1 MDDGDPVKPG
11 GQKDLL
17 VSVNDQT
24 FSDMIEMHDGPAFVI
39 FQSVTCQHCRTITPY
54 IREYAGEFSGRV
66 LFATIEVGQNPRV
79 VERFGIRS
87 TPTFK
92 FFCKGK
98 PVQEL
103 VGAVYPAIIKRQI
116 EEFLLYGNECAAN
129 STEIDYEISGY
140 A

>member
-1 MDDGDPVKPG
+1 MVDGDPMNAG
-11 GQKDLL
+11 GEKDLL
-17 VSVNDQT
+17 VRVDDQT
-24 FSDMIEMHDGPAFVI
+24 FSQMIETRDGPAFVM
-39 FQSVTCQHCRTITPY
+39 FQSAGCPHCRTIAPY
-54 IREYAGEFSGRV
+54 IREYAGEFAGRV
-66 LFATIEVGQNPRV
+66 LFATLEVGQNPRV

-129 STEIDYEISGY
+129 STEIDYEVSGY

>member
-1 MDDGDPVKPG
+1 MGDGDPVSS
-11 GQKDLL
+11 GQNDLL
-17 VSVNDQT
+17 ISVNDQI
-24 FSDMIEMHDGPAFVI
+24 FEQMIEMSDLPAFVM
-39 FQSVTCQHCRTITPY
+39 FQSATCQHCRTITPY
-54 IREYAGEFSGRV
+54 IREYAGEFAGRV
-66 LFATIEVGQNPRV
+66 LFATLEVGRNPWA

-116 EEFLLYGNECAAN
+116 EDFLLHGSECAAN
-129 STEIDYEISGY
+129 STEIDYDISGY

>member
-1 MDDGDPVKPG
+1 MDDGDLVRSG

-39 FQSVTCQHCRTITPY
+39 FQSATCQHCRTITPY
-54 IREYAGEFSGRV
+54 IREYAGEFSDRV

-98 PVQEL
+98 PIQEL

-116 EEFLLYGNECAAN
+116 EEFLHYGNECAAN

>member
-1 MDDGDPVKPG
+1 MGDGDPGSPG
-11 GQKDLL
+11 GQKAPL
-17 VSVNDQT
+17 VSLNDQT
-24 FSDMIEMHDGPAFVI
+24 FEQMIEMSDRPAFVM
-39 FQSVTCQHCRTITPY
+39 FQSATCQHCRTITPY
-54 IREYAGEFSGRV
+54 IQEYAGEFFDRI
-66 LFATIEVGQNPRV
+66 LFATLEVGQNPRA

-116 EEFLLYGNECAAN
+116 EGFLLHGSECAAN

>member
-1 MDDGDPVKPG
+1 MGDGDPVSPG
-11 GQKDLL
+11 GLKDLL

-24 FSDMIEMHDGPAFVI
+24 FEQMIEKSNVPAFVM
-39 FQSVTCQHCRTITPY
+39 FQSATCQHCRTIMPY
-54 IREYAGEFSGRV
+54 IREYSGEFAGRI
-66 LFATIEVGQNPRV
+66 LFATLEVGQNPWT
-79 VERFGIRS
+79 VERIGIRS

>member
-1 MDDGDPVKPG
+1 MGDGDPLNAG
-11 GQKDLL
+11 GQNDLL
-17 VSVNDQT
+17 VRVDDQT
-24 FSDMIEMHDGPAFVI
+24 FTQLIETSDRAAFVM
-39 FQSVTCQHCRTITPY
+39 FQSATCPHCRTITPY
-54 IREYAGEFSGRV
+54 IRDYAKEFADRI

-79 VERFGIRS
+79 VARFGIRS
-87 TPTFK
+87 TPTFT

-116 EEFLLYGNECAAN
+116 EEFLVYGNECAAN
-129 STEIDYEISGY
+129 STEIDYDISGY

>member
-1 MDDGDPVKPG
+1 MDAGDLG
-11 GQKDLL
+11 SQSQQGLL
-17 VSVNDQT
+17 VNVTDRT
-24 FSDMIEMHDGPAFVI
+24 FEETIERSEGPAFVM
-39 FQSVTCQHCRTITPY
+39 FQSVTCPHCRTITPY
-54 IREYAGEFSGRV
+54 ISEYAKEFAGRI
-66 LFATIEVGQNPRV
+66 LFATIEVGENPRV

-92 FFCKGK
+92 FFCQGR

-116 EEFLLYGNECAAN
+116 EEFLLYGSECAKN

>member
-1 MDDGDPVKPG
+1 MGNSDQASSGAQG
-11 GQKDLL
+11 DLL
-17 VSVNDQT
+17 VPVNDQT
-24 FSDMIEMHDGPAFVI
+24 FEQTIERSGNPAFVM
-39 FQSVTCQHCRTITPY
+39 FQSVTCPHCRTITPY
-54 IREYAGEFSGRV
+54 IREYAGEFAGKV
-66 LFATIEVGQNPRV
+66 LFATLEVGQNPWTA
-79 VERFGIRS
+79 ERFGIRS

-98 PVQEL
+98 AVQEL

-116 EEFLLYGNECAAN
+116 EDLLLHGTECAEN

>member
-1 MDDGDPVKPG
+1 MGDGDPVSPG
-11 GQKDLL
+11 GQKDQL

-24 FSDMIEMHDGPAFVI
+24 FEQMIERSDRPAFVM
-39 FQSVTCQHCRTITPY
+39 FQSVTCPHCRTIIPY
-54 IREYAGEFSGRV
+54 IREYADEFAGRI
-66 LFATIEVGQNPRV
+66 LFVTLEVGQNPRA

-116 EEFLLYGNECAAN
+116 EEFLLYGSECAAN